1 MDPAVTQHGGPT
13 SCGLGVRQAFCP
25 FLRGG
30 HPVRCELWEAGS
42 WESWRSVCCRG
53 SARNHTAQP
62 GLHVS
67 SCVFCP
73 LVRGEVRHTL
83 KGWTV
88 RCDGRWAQ
96 GGAGVGVYHTPR
108 GLTTVFWTDRMVA
121 GGGGGT
127 EASSMLKVQE
137 DRPGRRQH
145 AVTGPVIGVRRVFLP
160 HRAI

>member
-1 MDPAVTQHGGPT
+1 MSSGTSLLKHPAVTQHGGPT

-53 SARNHTAQP
+53 VARNHTAQP
-62 GLHVS
+62 GLHIS

-108 GLTTVFWTDRMVA
+108 GLTTVFWTARMA
-121 GGGGGT
+121 RGGGWRVKQRPHPCSKFRRT
-127 EASSMLKVQE
+127 DQEEDSMPSRDL
-137 DRPGRRQH
+137 
-145 AVTGPVIGVRRVFLP
+145 
-160 HRAI
+160 